1 VGAGRCGRGTPAS
14 GVRPLSAR
22 TVRSADG
29 TPIAVFTS
37 GNPAGPPLVLVH
49 GTTADHTAFRAI
61 EPLLGERFAIHAI
74 DRRGRGASGDGPT
87 YTIEREF
94 EDVAAVADALAADR
108 GRPIAVV
115 GHSYG
120 GRCGLG
126 AALLTPRVGRLVV
139 YEGAPEPPGATYDPP
154 GFADRFEALMA
165 AGRPADALEAFF
177 RDVIGMDDLELAAYR
192 DNPVWPVRVAAA
204 GTILREMTAAGSA
217 AAGLDALGA
226 VACPV
231 LQVLGGESRDVFR
244 AAVEAL
250 DARLP
255 NGRIGV
261 VPGAAHAAHHTH
273 PAAFVDAVS
282 SFVLHA
288 T

>member
-1 VGAGRCGRGTPAS
+1 VS
-14 GVRPLSAR
+14 VR

-29 TPIAVFTS
+29 TPIAVFSS
-37 GNPAGPPLVLVH
+37 GDPAGPPVVLVH
-49 GTTADHTAFRAI
+49 GTTADHTTFRAI
-61 EPLLGERFAIHAI
+61 EPLLGERYAVHAI
-74 DRRGRGASGDGPT
+74 DRRGRGASGDGPA
-87 YTIEREF
+87 YAIEREF
-94 EDVAAVADALAADR
+94 EDVAAVAEVLAAER
-108 GRPIAVV
+108 GRPVDLV
-115 GHSYG
+115 GHSFG

-126 AALLTPRVGRLVV
+126 AALLTRSIGHLVV
-139 YEGAPEPPGATYDPP
+139 YEGAPEPPGATFDPP
-154 GFADRFEALMA
+154 GFVDRFASLMA

-177 RDVIGMDDLELAAYR
+177 RDVVGMDDAELAAYR

-204 GTILREMTAAGSA
+204 GTIPREMTAAGST

-255 NGRIGV
+255 NGRIV
-261 VPGAAHAAHHTH
+261 VIPGAAHAAHHTH